1 MEAPNR
7 FGVVSDEELLRII
20 SEGTNGNT
28 ARATSTW
35 LRVVSEYREEK
46 GVGLSFATCTA
57 EELAAF
63 LERFYAEVKPKKH
76 GEYSKSSYLAAR
88 AAIQRHL
95 RIVKRPFNIFSD
107 EPFAQANKVLDCV
120 LKRHKK
126 MGLER
131 QTKHK
136 DPISGEDLAKVSA
149 YFDDVLENPTPTKVT
164 EYCWFVITCHFCL
177 RAREVQASIRKDDLI
192 FEAGGDGQMSVRLG
206 ADFMSKNC
214 AGGLKGGE
222 FSSPRQVAALRLL
235 FDHLNPD
242 VDRIFQR
249 AHPSFKLSDQVW
261 FMKSPLGHNL
271 LGKMMARIS
280 EKSGCSMIYTNHCL
294 RATSITILKKSG
306 FSDIVVCSVSG
317 HKNVASLKSYCRPH
331 GEDCKTMAEAIDK
344 ALEGESSLAGKEEV
358 KSPAPFLAG
367 STSVPCDKHQ
377 EVEEEKEAEEAK
389 EKQQPASEGSAQ
401 FPGCVKICG
410 NSNTTIHFNVDW
422 SCVSA
427 PPPKRPRKGQ

>member
-7 FGVVSDEELLRII
+7 FGVVSDEQLLRII

-63 LERFYAEVKPKKH
+63 LERFYAEVKPKKQ
-76 GEYSKSSYLAAR
+76 GECSKSSYLAAR

-149 YFDDVLENPTPTKVT
+149 DFDDVLENPTPTKVT
-164 EYCWFVITCHFCL
+164 EYFRL
-177 RAREVQASIRKDDLI
+177 ALQAFHVTSIRK
-192 FEAGGDGQMSVRLG
+192 
-206 ADFMSKNC
+206 
-214 AGGLKGGE
+214 
-222 FSSPRQVAALRLL
+222 
-235 FDHLNPD
+235 
-242 VDRIFQR
+242 
-249 AHPSFKLSDQVW
+249 
-261 FMKSPLGHNL
+261 
-271 LGKMMARIS
+271 
-280 EKSGCSMIYTNHCL
+280 
-294 RATSITILKKSG
+294 LKK
-306 FSDIVVCSVSG
+306 
-317 HKNVASLKSYCRPH
+317 KKKQKKPRR
-331 GEDCKTMAEAIDK
+331 
-344 ALEGESSLAGKEEV
+344 SSNQH
-358 KSPAPFLAG
+358 P
-367 STSVPCDKHQ
+367 
-377 EVEEEKEAEEAK
+377 KEALSFQA
-389 EKQQPASEGSAQ
+389 
-401 FPGCVKICG
+401 V
-410 NSNTTIHFNVDW
+410 
-422 SCVSA
+422 
-427 PPPKRPRKGQ
+427 

>member
-63 LERFYAEVKPKKH
+63 LERFYAEAKPKKH

-126 MGLER
+126 MGLEM

-164 EYCWFVITCHFCL
+164 ENRCSQARKKSSRQHHFRL
-177 RAREVQASIRKDDLI
+177 ALQAFHVTSIRK
-192 FEAGGDGQMSVRLG
+192 
-206 ADFMSKNC
+206 
-214 AGGLKGGE
+214 
-222 FSSPRQVAALRLL
+222 
-235 FDHLNPD
+235 
-242 VDRIFQR
+242 
-249 AHPSFKLSDQVW
+249 
-261 FMKSPLGHNL
+261 
-271 LGKMMARIS
+271 
-280 EKSGCSMIYTNHCL
+280 
-294 RATSITILKKSG
+294 LKK
-306 FSDIVVCSVSG
+306 
-317 HKNVASLKSYCRPH
+317 KKKQKKPRR
-331 GEDCKTMAEAIDK
+331 
-344 ALEGESSLAGKEEV
+344 SSNQH
-358 KSPAPFLAG
+358 P
-367 STSVPCDKHQ
+367 
-377 EVEEEKEAEEAK
+377 KEALSFQA
-389 EKQQPASEGSAQ
+389 
-401 FPGCVKICG
+401 V
-410 NSNTTIHFNVDW
+410 
-422 SCVSA
+422 
-427 PPPKRPRKGQ
+427 

>member
-76 GEYSKSSYLAAR
+76 GEYSKSSYLAAL

-206 ADFMSKNC
+206 ADF
-214 AGGLKGGE
+214 
-222 FSSPRQVAALRLL
+222 
-235 FDHLNPD
+235 
-242 VDRIFQR
+242 
-249 AHPSFKLSDQVW
+249 
-261 FMKSPLGHNL
+261 
-271 LGKMMARIS
+271 
-280 EKSGCSMIYTNHCL
+280 
-294 RATSITILKKSG
+294 
-306 FSDIVVCSVSG
+306 
-317 HKNVASLKSYCRPH
+317 
-331 GEDCKTMAEAIDK
+331 
-344 ALEGESSLAGKEEV
+344 KEEV
-358 KSPAPFLAG
+358 KSPAPFSAG